1 MVRETASW
9 TLCAR
14 HWLPWQLYICSH
26 VCECE
31 CMMSVLKVTNDY
43 PSHHPRPHT
52 HTHAGTHNCVFYT
65 DLFCCQIFS
74 CCIILRSLIKMCN
87 EAKSFRYPLEAYC
100 DFLCIQKSP
109 VIQSGIKCNVEGKR
123 HLTVREKV
131 MTVAPADSHIFFI
144 AGARICVRVCLL
156 CVCVRQLA
164 LLPVSQWH
172 ETSITVAVGQT
183 PRTNFLQ
190 INSCMA
196 ALSVSVCLFP
206 CHKREVFVF
215 KPQLHKTSPY
225 LSNTDSAAIQKLKLS
240 WFVLH
245 SRTKFSPWKVALF
258 ESYSKVVRFVC
269 LSL

>member
-26 VCECE
+26 VCECV

-100 DFLCIQKSP
+100 NFLCIPKSP
-109 VIQSGIKCNVEGKR
+109 VIQSGIKCNVEGKKASDGQ
-123 HLTVREKV
+123 REGD
-131 MTVAPADSHIFFI
+131 DSHTCGLAHLFH
-144 AGARICVRVCLL
+144 RRRVNMCSCVFTV
-156 CVCVRQLA
+156 CVCASAGSPACESMTWDIDHSGSGTDTKDKFLA
-164 LLPVSQWH
+164 DQ
-172 ETSITVAVGQT
+172 
-183 PRTNFLQ
+183 
-190 INSCMA
+190 
-196 ALSVSVCLFP
+196 
-206 CHKREVFVF
+206 
-215 KPQLHKTSPY
+215 
-225 LSNTDSAAIQKLKLS
+225 
-240 WFVLH
+240 
-245 SRTKFSPWKVALF
+245 
-258 ESYSKVVRFVC
+258 
-269 LSL
+269 